1 MSRDNSV
8 AVLFADVVGS
18 TELYEVLGDFKAR
31 ETVGRCI
38 DVMRRATES
47 YNGRVVKTIG
57 DEVMATFPTADGA
70 MNAAR
75 DMQVAISKGEVVSG
89 GGAPLAIRVG
99 CDFGPVIPEERDVFG
114 STVNTA
120 NRVTSQAKA
129 AQVLITENMVA
140 NLGAEWRAAVRQI
153 DLAPLKGKSGEVAM
167 YEALWQSEDIT
178 SMLPTIKWGDEH
190 KNKARGRMR
199 IRYLGKEV
207 IVDPSRPT
215 ATLGRSEENDLVV
228 KGNLISRL
236 HARIEMSRD
245 RFLLVDQSTNGSFI
259 VTRKGEELFVRR
271 DSVQISG
278 EGVIGLGRVV
288 QPGSSQAITFIQED

>member
-1 MSRDNSV
+1 MARDNSV

-31 ETVGRCI
+31 ETVGQCI
-38 DVMRRATES
+38 DVMRRATEA

-75 DMQVAISKGEVVSG
+75 DMQTAISKGEVVSA

-167 YEALWQSEDIT
+167 YEALWQSEDVT
-178 SMLPTIKWGDEH
+178 SMLPTIKWGEEQ
-190 KNKARGRMR
+190 KKKPRGRMR
-199 IRYLGKEV
+199 VRYLGKEV
-207 IVDPSRPT
+207 VVDPSRPH

-245 RFLLVDQSTNGSFI
+245 RFMLVDQSTNGSFI
-259 VTRKGEELFVRR
+259 LNRKGEELFVRR

-288 QPGSSQAITFIQED
+288 QAGSAQAITFIQED

>member
-1 MSRDNSV
+1 MARDNSV

-31 ETVGRCI
+31 ETVGQCI
-38 DVMRRATES
+38 DVMRRATEA

-75 DMQVAISKGEVVSG
+75 DMQTAISKGEVVSV

-167 YEALWQSEDIT
+167 YEALWQSEDVT
-178 SMLPTIKWGDEH
+178 SMLPTIKWGEEQ
-190 KNKARGRMR
+190 KKKPRGRMR
-199 IRYLGKEV
+199 VRYLGKEV
-207 IVDPSRPT
+207 VVDPSRPH

-245 RFLLVDQSTNGSFI
+245 RFMLVDQSTNGSFI
-259 VTRKGEELFVRR
+259 LNRKGEELFVRR
-271 DSVQISG
+271 DGVQISG

-288 QPGSSQAITFIQED
+288 QPGSAQAITFIQED